1 MAKLL
6 KMSALRRR
14 SDKRGQTAG
23 FPDAESWVQ
32 PRKILLIPISPVL
45 SMLFRM
51 HLHSAVGTRKPEPSS
66 LLSENRQ
73 KSEQSGPGF
82 KDTGSPF
89 FTDHFNLVI

>member
-6 KMSALRRR
+6 KTSALMRR

-32 PRKILLIPISPVL
+32 PKKILLIPISLVL

-66 LLSENRQ
+66 LLSENSE
-73 KSEQSGPGF
+73 KSQSNRDQVLKTQATRF
-82 KDTGSPF
+82 SVPF
-89 FTDHFNLVI
+89 